1 MWKKLLELYAK
12 LDSELGTRDWKQE
25 WPAETP
31 YEVAIGA
38 VLTQNTNWKNAEK
51 AIANLRREGLINRK
65 KILETRNAKLETLIR
80 PAGYYRQKAKRLKL
94 MTKTYGR
101 LLEMDNLAEMRRL
114 LLETHGIGKE
124 TADSILLYAFGR
136 PVFVI
141 DAYTKRFCKKFFRKE
156 WENYD
161 DCQRFFEKNL
171 PKDAELYK
179 EYHALIVEWAKRQK
193 TKRE

>member
-1 MWKKLLELYAK
+1 MRKKLLELYAK

-25 WPAETP
+25 WPGDSP

-38 VLTQNTNWKNAEK
+38 ILTQNTNWKNAEK
-51 AIANLRREGLINRK
+51 AIANLRREGLINGK
-65 KILETRNAKLETLIR
+65 KMLETRNRKLETLIR

-94 MTKTYGR
+94 MTKTYGK
-101 LLEMDNLAEMRRL
+101 LLKMDNLAEMRRL

-136 PVFVI
+136 QVFVI

-161 DCQRFFEKNL
+161 DYQRFFEADL
-171 PKDAELYK
+171 PRDVGLYK
-179 EYHALIVEWAKRQK
+179 GYHALIVEWAKLERK
-193 TKRE
+193 KL